1 MVHEGDSSFFFV
13 FKMRCK
19 KLLQLKLKMPGLFA
33 AWYMCLV
40 TAGLIFKSLLC
51 RISEVIFCRK
61 RSCGKGLFLLSPI
74 FLLRYRSKI
83 TEDFRDIT
91 YVL

>member
-1 MVHEGDSSFFFV
+1 MLPRFQNEVQEAFTV
-13 FKMRCK
+13 EIENAWP
-19 KLLQLKLKMPGLFA
+19 LQHGI
-33 AWYMCLV
+33 CILV
-40 TAGLIFKSLLC
+40 TVGLIFKSLLC
-51 RISEVIFCRK
+51 RISEEIFCRK
-61 RSCGKGLFLLSPI
+61 SRCGKSLVLLCPI